1 MSKMKYNPFTGE
13 MDYVAN
19 DADITASENLS
30 ADRLVLSAGNNSVKP
45 MEAGEDGSVVTMSDG
60 KPKWVKPL
68 HQIAVENV
76 EALPTDEL
84 YEGRA
89 VSYQG
94 RVYVL
99 HDGCWQ
105 SMADDLGGKPE
116 THEEEFVFQPTAGDL
131 SIKDG
136 FAEIK
141 KIKGNTLVWN
151 QLADTCRTAKYDSTI
166 VNKDNEG
173 NFICTGDARYRVGFN
188 NITSDNGGAVV
199 IGHRYYI
206 NMSFDVTNNEEGI
219 DSIVVYACS
228 SREFRVDD
236 LTNTF
241 SYKAIRVAD
250 YDRTIMIQSSDNN
263 SKFDIKLKI
272 NVFDLTKMFGEGNEP
287 STVEEFEAMFPNDY
301 YEYSEGTLISHNSL
315 GIKTVGF
322 NQFDGEKAKVLSGQT
337 YYLGGS
343 YDSLV
348 FKKKA
353 SDEGESIHVNAD
365 GLYTPSSN
373 GYIYATGS
381 DICINL
387 SHTGY
392 RNGECKPYEEHTTQ
406 WYNGKKI
413 SELTSNGQVIFPDGL
428 RSAGSVYD
436 EITSDGKAIKRIGA
450 VDMGGLSWGY
460 TEKLTRFSAKFNLI
474 STAYSANLITPIYI
488 TNRAPVS
495 GADVDKTIYI
505 AEGNFFV
512 KDSSYTDADS
522 FKASLQGQILYYEL
536 AEPIVYTLDEPINTS
551 YAAYDFGTEE
561 ILYSED
567 VNPQIPVKADIAYNF
582 NAVDMIRNN
591 YFEIKQLQRLVSEL
605 RSKLSMINPEYTSPP
620 STNEPAS

>member
-30 ADRLVLSAGNNSVKP
+30 ADRLVLSAGNNNVKP

-151 QLADTCRTAKYDSTI
+151 QLADICRAALYNSTI

-173 NFICTGDARYRVGFN
+173 NFMCTDDARYKVGFN
-188 NITSDNGGAVV
+188 NITSDGSGCVV
-199 IGHRYYI
+199 VGHSYYI
-206 NMSFDVTNNEEGI
+206 NMSFDVTDYEEGI
-219 DSIVVYACS
+219 DVIDIYACS
-228 SREFRVDD
+228 SKELCVND
-236 LTNTF
+236 LNNTF
-241 SYKAIRVAD
+241 SYKAIKVAD
-250 YDRTIMIQSSDNN
+250 YDRTIILQSRNK

-301 YEYSEGTLISHNSL
+301 YEYNEGTLISHDSV

-392 RNGECKPYEEHTTQ
+392 RNGEYQPYEEHTTQ

-413 SELTSNGQVIFPDGL
+413 SELTSNGEVIFPDGL
-428 RSAGSVYD
+428 RRAGNVYD
-436 EITSDGKAIKRIGA
+436 EITFDGKAIKRLGS
-450 VDMGGLSWGY
+450 VDMGDLSWLY
-460 TEKLTRFSAKFNLI
+460 QEKYNRFAAKNKLMPYA
-474 STAYSANLITPIYI
+474 SSANLVTPLYT
-488 TNRAPVS
+488 TNRSPVL
-495 GADVDKTIYI
+495 GNNIDKTIYI
-505 AEGNFFV
+505 SEGNVFTNDF
-512 KDSSYTDADS
+512 SYTDAAL

-536 AEPIVYTLDEPINTS
+536 AEPVVYTLDTPINMG
-551 YAAYDFGTEE
+551 YEAYDFGTEE
-561 ILYSED
+561 MLYSED

-605 RSKLSMINPEYTSPP
+605 RRKLSMIAPEYTSPP